1 MDYANSRNLDEPS
14 IDAEH
19 IQDIRGAGKKG
30 GGGPQ
35 GKNQSDNA
43 VTFSV

>member
-19 IQDIRGAGKKG
+19 IQDIHGAGKR
-30 GGGPQ
+30 GGPQ
-35 GKNQSDNA
+35 GKNLSDNA

>member
-19 IQDIRGAGKKG
+19 IQDIRGTGKRG
-30 GGGPQ
+30 EGPQ
-35 GKNQSDNA
+35 GKNISDNA

>member
-19 IQDIRGAGKKG
+19 IQDIHGAGKRGNSSRKK
-30 GGGPQ
+30 PIRQ
-35 GKNQSDNA
+35 CSNILCL
-43 VTFSV
+43 